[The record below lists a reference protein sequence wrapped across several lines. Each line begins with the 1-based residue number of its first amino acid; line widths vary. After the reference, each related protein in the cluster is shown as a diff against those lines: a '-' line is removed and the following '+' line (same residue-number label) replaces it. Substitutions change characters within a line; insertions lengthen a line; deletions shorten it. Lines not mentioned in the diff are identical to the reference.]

1 MITIEVNCL
10 GKRTTCET
18 EMMLLIVA
26 DGDGNLT
33 TTIQGNFSPVDL
45 LHLIDATEKARKN
58 LEKALMEKYTPE
70 ETAADIIRLL
80 GLK

>member
-45 LHLIDATEKARKN
+45 LYLIDATEKARKN
-58 LEKALMEKYTPE
+58 LEKALMEKYSPE